1 MQESKTFKTFI
12 LLLLSG
18 FGFLVNFIAAPFLA
32 RALTLE
38 DNGIYNQ
45 AILVIDIAFML
56 FAVGIGNVTYL
67 YLKRKNYDPHLVFG
81 TNLIL
86 AAVLGLMAAFSILFL
101 SGPIASYFNAPDL
114 SFYLRVYCF
123 TIPVKFMLGVTEAV
137 VLLFGRI
144 KAYAYRGI
152 IMSLVNTISLIVII
166 QIYND
171 LHLVF
176 IAFLVLAT
184 AQLIYSVFLVPESFF
199 KKFSIQKVLAIRM
212 LKEGSL
218 LAVNSIFGRATLL
231 MDKTIVSGMLNPAQ
245 YALYKNGAIELPFF
259 SGIYRTVS
267 TLVLPEVTLLYS
279 EGKFNEII
287 RLKRKV
293 ITNTAFL
300 VYPVMV
306 FLLFF
311 NDRFIYL
318 YLSDRYVDTVPVFT
332 IFNLTLLVRVN
343 SYGEVLLA
351 AGKYGLN
358 IKISIIGFVVGV
370 INNMIFIYFFGIIGA
385 AISTLLTIFTVALVN
400 LYYTGKL
407 INCAILDFFDFSFLY
422 KLLLLSVSI
431 SLILI
436 KLPFDTHNPYVFI
449 VVGII
454 YSGIVYAFALR
465 FILRDKSI
473 VVVILEK
480 IPFIGKY
487 LKKVISRW

>member
-1 MQESKTFKTFI
+1 
-12 LLLLSG
+12 
-18 FGFLVNFIAAPFLA
+18 
-32 RALTLE
+32 
-38 DNGIYNQ
+38 
-45 AILVIDIAFML
+45 
-56 FAVGIGNVTYL
+56 
-67 YLKRKNYDPHLVFG
+67 
-81 TNLIL
+81 
-86 AAVLGLMAAFSILFL
+86 
-101 SGPIASYFNAPDL
+101 
-114 SFYLRVYCF
+114 
-123 TIPVKFMLGVTEAV
+123 
-137 VLLFGRI
+137 
-144 KAYAYRGI
+144 
-152 IMSLVNTISLIVII
+152 
-166 QIYND
+166 
-171 LHLVF
+171 
-176 IAFLVLAT
+176 
-184 AQLIYSVFLVPESFF
+184 
-199 KKFSIQKVLAIRM
+199 M

-370 INNMIFIYFFGIIGA
+370 INNMIFIYFLE
-385 AISTLLTIFTVALVN
+385 LLELQYP
-400 LYYTGKL
+400 L
-407 INCAILDFFDFSFLY
+407 C
-422 KLLLLSVSI
+422 
-431 SLILI
+431 
-436 KLPFDTHNPYVFI
+436 
-449 VVGII
+449 
-454 YSGIVYAFALR
+454 
-465 FILRDKSI
+465 
-473 VVVILEK
+473 
-480 IPFIGKY
+480 
-487 LKKVISRW
+487 